1 MGRKCRNRRSYVR
14 NMSFRGRLCRPWE
27 SPGGVLHH
35 YRHPCS
41 RRIVPGDCTPRAL
54 PRAMRSGAASLCS
67 SQRHVL
73 GAVQREGQDPPLQ
86 RDLRIYIGLVAVF
99 LGKGQKS
106 PGAGKPRA
114 WDRYGG
120 SFPIRQSRH
129 TAARCG
135 DTLDKN
141 VRLLCFVVTG
151 IGAATFLSEASICHG
166 GGNIPVKIYLSMW
179 MFRWG

>member
-1 MGRKCRNRRSYVR
+1 MRCALSVGCTKENP
-14 NMSFRGRLCRPWE
+14 RLCRGEEKSFSYAQFRCSEKPPSDE
-27 SPGGVLHH
+27 GGGFAKGEDGG
-35 YRHPCS
+35 REN
-41 RRIVPGDCTPRAL
+41 
-54 PRAMRSGAASLCS
+54 RSGLLSPSQKSKIFDSPLVRGGHGTALHILSNIYVGAA
-67 SQRHVL
+67 
-73 GAVQREGQDPPLQ
+73 
-86 RDLRIYIGLVAVF
+86 AVF

-166 GGNIPVKIYLSMW
+166 GGNIPEKIYLSM
-179 MFRWG
+179 

>member
-1 MGRKCRNRRSYVR
+1 MCVGQYAYLRVVCLCSNYILHYGSHIVLFYFGCCTSNCNLPSPLVRGGHGIALHILSNIYV
-14 NMSFRGRLCRPWE
+14 
-27 SPGGVLHH
+27 
-35 YRHPCS
+35 
-41 RRIVPGDCTPRAL
+41 
-54 PRAMRSGAASLCS
+54 GAA
-67 SQRHVL
+67 
-73 GAVQREGQDPPLQ
+73 
-86 RDLRIYIGLVAVF
+86 AVF